1 MIVLI
6 RVDERLIHGEIVY
19 SWKNAVRYNALVV
32 VSDDAASNEMRKTA
46 LRIGCPQD
54 VKAAIRSVEDGIKM
68 LNDPRLEKYRTMV
81 LCEDTVT
88 AEKIYEGIHER
99 PQFNVGYMKPAPGRQ
114 ELTKG
119 VHVSKEELQAIE
131 NVKKMGVKI
140 NLQRVPSAPAVSYE
154 KAAEKLKF

>member
-32 VSDDAASNEMRKTA
+32 ISDEAASNEMRKTA

-54 VKAAIRSVEDGIKM
+54 VKVAIRSTEDGIKM
-68 LNDPRLEKYRTMV
+68 LNDPRMEKYRTMV
-81 LCEDTVT
+81 LCEDTIT
-88 AEKIYEGIHER
+88 ARKVYEGIKER
-99 PQFNVGYMKPAPGRQ
+99 PEFNVGYMKPETGRQ

-119 VHVSKEELQAIE
+119 VHVTKEEAEAIE
-131 NVKKMGVKI
+131 TVRNMGVQI
-140 NLQRVPSAPAVSYE
+140 NLQRVPSAPATNYE
-154 KAAEKLKF
+154 KAIEKLKF

>member
-19 SWKNAVRYNALVV
+19 SWKNAVRYDSLVV
-32 VSDDAASNEMRKTA
+32 VSDEVAGNEMRKTA

-54 VKAAIRSVEDGIKM
+54 VKVAIRSVADAIKM
-68 LNDPRLEKYRTMV
+68 LNDPRLSKYRTMV

-88 AEKIYEGIHER
+88 ALKVYEGIAER
-99 PQFNVGYMKPAPGRQ
+99 PEFNVGYMKPREGRQ

-119 VHVSKEELQAIE
+119 VHVTREEAEAIRR
-131 NVKKMGVKI
+131 VKDMGVKI
-140 NLQRVPSAPAVSYE
+140 NLQRVPTAPAASYE
-154 KAAEKLKF
+154 KAVEKLNF